1 MLFVDGEE
9 VGDGG
14 EVGGEELRGAEFGV
28 DLCRGRG
35 TVSREEKRCWSW
47 MNSEVYLSII
57 L

>member
-47 MNSEVYLSII
+47 IN
-57 L
+57 